1 MVMTR
6 PAVTAL
12 VVCLVGACGLLAK
25 PVATQ
30 AKQPA
35 PKARTATKVSS
46 ARTIAARKS
55 AQTARTPYRK
65 PAPRQSVAPVSPGSS
80 RIREVQQALHER
92 GYLQSE
98 VTGTWNAASIEA
110 LKRFEADQKV
120 KVDGKID
127 SKTLIALGL
136 GPKYDNNLNLPVPG
150 ASGTVVA
157 ADQATNNEPQRN

>member
-1 MVMTR
+1 M
-6 PAVTAL
+6 
-12 VVCLVGACGLLAK
+12 
-25 PVATQ
+25 
-30 AKQPA
+30 
-35 PKARTATKVSS
+35 
-46 ARTIAARKS
+46 
-55 AQTARTPYRK
+55 
-65 PAPRQSVAPVSPGSS
+65 SPGSN
-80 RIREVQQALHER
+80 RIREVQQALLER
-92 GYLQSE
+92 GYLKSE
-98 VTGTWNAASIEA
+98 VTGSWNAASVEA